1 MSTEK
6 SSDWHVRKT
15 WIDDPHQQSQSYN
28 DLYNKKTLFKYCI
41 NRDKF
46 DMALAPRVF
55 NGDVAQMIERTLTL
69 QEVRGSIPRIS
80 NFSEEPG
87 NQKEKYRKLIC

>member
-1 MSTEK
+1 
-6 SSDWHVRKT
+6 
-15 WIDDPHQQSQSYN
+15 
-28 DLYNKKTLFKYCI
+28 
-41 NRDKF
+41 
-46 DMALAPRVF
+46 MALAPRVF